1 MSPFLVLPRALT
13 KPLRWPADSVRRA
26 RHNAFAANAALA
38 VRRAEREEVDRFLR
52 DHSISEP
59 VPTAAPND
67 AGLLLPHQHAVR

>member
-38 VRRAEREEVDRFLR
+38 ARRAEREEVDRFLA
-52 DHSISEP
+52 DHTITQRPLVLPSDTEVR
-59 VPTAAPND
+59 VPEQRT
-67 AGLLLPHQHAVR
+67 VR